1 MILRRLSFWLCAVAL
16 LIQPAY
22 SDEDPS
28 ASPSD
33 SGGKALNAQG
43 DLFGS
48 LRLFKIALDVSPSA
62 VAALRTNAD
71 NHAYVRCALREGGRS
86 LTNVGIHCKGDTSK
100 QLVRGKPDFTITFDR
115 FVRGQSFHGQKRLL
129 LQSSGEDASYLGAA
143 IAFELFRQ
151 AGVPAPRCG
160 FAQVELNGRDLGLY
174 VVLEGENRDF
184 LRRHFGNDDGNL
196 YDEGDTHD
204 VTGKLDKDHG
214 AKGDDQSD
222 VDALVAAAR
231 ATDPGERWQKL
242 RQRLDMDRFLA
253 FTALEVLLWN
263 EESYALG
270 ACKFRLYHD
279 TATDRLVFFPK
290 GIERVLEK
298 TDGPVLPNCKG
309 IMAGAVLTT
318 PEGQA
323 EYRKTLAKLLDTVFV
338 PEKVQARAREIVAVI
353 RPAVVG
359 SDPIAATSFDAAVAQ
374 FQNAGAK
381 RASFVAAE
389 LNNPESVLRSASRPA
404 GRTVPATK

>member
-1 MILRRLSFWLCAVAL
+1 MTLLRTPFRLCL
-16 LIQPAY
+16 LVSLLLQA
-22 SDEDPS
+22 SAHGGS
-28 ASPSD
+28 AASPSD
-33 SGGKALNAQG
+33 ASVDASMAQG
-43 DLFGS
+43 DLFDS
-48 LRLFKIALDVSPSA
+48 LHLFKIALDISPSA
-62 VAALRTNAD
+62 VAALRTNTD
-71 NHAYVRCALREGGRS
+71 NHAYVRCSLREGSGS
-86 LTNVGIHCKGDTSK
+86 LTNVGIHCKGDTAK
-100 QLVRGKPDFTITFDR
+100 QLFRGKPDFTITFDK

-160 FAQVELNGRDLGLY
+160 FARVELNGRDLGLY
-174 VVLEGENRDF
+174 VLIEGENRDF

-231 ATDPGERWQKL
+231 AADPGERWQKL

-298 TDGPVLPNCKG
+298 TDGPALPKCKG
-309 IMAGAVLTT
+309 IVADAVLTT
-318 PEGQA
+318 PEGQRR
-323 EYRKTLAKLLDTVFV
+323 YRESLSKLLDDVFV
-338 PEKVQARAREIVAVI
+338 PAKVQARGREIARAI
-353 RPAVVG
+353 RPSVAG
-359 SDPIAATSFDAAVAQ
+359 KDAGAAKAFDAAVTQVLEAVT
-374 FQNAGAK
+374 K
-381 RASFVAAE
+381 RAAFVAEQLKATPAP
-389 LNNPESVLRSASRPA
+389 PESAH
-404 GRTVPATK
+404 